1 LPGSAL
7 SRQHAWKRGEPIVI
21 HLAGKVVIV
30 TGGTRGIG
38 AAIADTCAELGG
50 SVVLTGRDE
59 SVGARIEGSIRSKG
73 NVARFVQGDVTAP
86 GFPDRLV
93 DDVLGQEGR
102 IDVLVNNAGILS
114 RNNAAD
120 CTDAEW
126 DSVMATNVTA
136 VFQLC
141 RAVLP
146 VMRRQFKENG
156 RLGAIVNI
164 ASDWAVVG
172 AHSAVAYGA
181 SKGAIAQLTRSMAVD
196 HAKDGIRVNAVC
208 PGDTETDMLLSGRG
222 EERREDLLRQLG
234 QSIPLGRVGKPAEV
248 ATAVAFL
255 ASDAA
260 RYMTGVLLPV
270 DGGST
275 AW

>member
-1 LPGSAL
+1 
-7 SRQHAWKRGEPIVI
+7 VI
-21 HLAGKVVIV
+21 HLTDKVVIV

-38 AAIADTCAELGG
+38 AAIAEMCAELGG
-50 SVVLTGRDE
+50 KVVLTGRDDKA
-59 SVGARIEGSIRSKG
+59 GAEIEQRIRAKG
-73 NVARFVQGDVTAP
+73 GIARFVQGDVRAA

-93 DDVLGQEGR
+93 DDVMGQEGH

-114 RNNAAD
+114 RSTVAD

-126 DSVMATNVTA
+126 NSVIATNVTA

-141 RAVLP
+141 RTVAH
-146 VMRRQFKENG
+146 VMRRQFTEEGKT
-156 RLGAIVNI
+156 GAIVNI
-164 ASDWAVVG
+164 ASDWALV
-172 AHSAVAYGA
+172 AARNAAAYGT

-208 PGDTETDMLLSGRG
+208 PGDTATDMLLSGRG
-222 EERREDLLRQLG
+222 DEASDKVLDRLG
-234 QSIPLGRVGKPAEV
+234 EAIPLGRVGQPADI
-248 ATAVAFL
+248 AAAVAFL

-260 RYMTGVLLPV
+260 SYVTGVLLPV
-270 DGGST
+270 DGGNT

>member
-1 LPGSAL
+1 
-7 SRQHAWKRGEPIVI
+7 VI
-21 HLAGKVVIV
+21 HLADKVVIV

-38 AAIADTCAELGG
+38 AAIAGACADLGG
-50 SVVLTGRDE
+50 KVVLTGGDE
-59 SVGARIEGSIRSKG
+59 EAGAAVEAAIGARGG
-73 NVARFVQGDVTAP
+73 AARFVQGDVTAP
-86 GFPDRLV
+86 GFPERLR
-93 DDVLGQEGR
+93 DDVLGREGR

-114 RNNAAD
+114 RSTAAD

-141 RAVLP
+141 RAVVP
-146 VMRRQFKENG
+146 VMRRQFSEG
-156 RLGAIVNI
+156 GWAGAIVNI
-164 ASDWAVVG
+164 ASDWAIVG
-172 AHSAVAYGA
+172 AHGAVAYGA

-208 PGDTETDMLLSGRG
+208 PGDTETEMLLSGRG
-222 EERREDLLRQLG
+222 DEGRDDVLRRLG
-234 QSIPLGRVGKPAEV
+234 QSIPLGRVGKPVDV
-248 ATAVAFL
+248 AAAVAFL
-255 ASDAA
+255 ASDSAS
-260 RYMTGVLLPV
+260 YITGVLLPV

>member
-1 LPGSAL
+1 
-7 SRQHAWKRGEPIVI
+7 VI
-21 HLAGKVVIV
+21 HLADKVVIV

-38 AAIADTCAELGG
+38 AAIVETCAELGG
-50 SVVLTGRDE
+50 TVVFTGRDE
-59 SVGARIEGSIRSKG
+59 VAGAAIERKIRAGGTS
-73 NVARFVQGDVTAP
+73 ARFVQGDVTAP

-93 DDVLGQEGR
+93 ADVLGQEGR

-114 RNNAAD
+114 RTTAAD

-126 DSVMATNVTA
+126 DAVIATNVTA
-136 VFQLC
+136 VFQLS
-141 RAVLP
+141 RAVVP
-146 VMRRQFKENG
+146 VMRRRFKEDG
-156 RLGAIVNI
+156 RPGAIVNI

-172 AHSAVAYGA
+172 AHGAVAYGA
-181 SKGAIAQLTRSMAVD
+181 SKGAVAQLTRSMAVD
-196 HAKDGIRVNAVC
+196 HAADGIRVNAVC

-222 EERREDLLRQLG
+222 EEKREVVLRRLG
-234 QSIPLGRVGKPAEV
+234 RAIPLGRVGKPADV
-248 ATAVAFL
+248 AAAVAFL

-260 RYMTGVLLPV
+260 SYMTGALLPV

>member
-1 LPGSAL
+1 
-7 SRQHAWKRGEPIVI
+7 VI
-21 HLAGKVVIV
+21 HLAGKIVVV

-59 SVGARIEGSIRSKG
+59 SAGARIEGSIRSKG

-86 GFPDRLV
+86 GFPDRLI
-93 DDVLGQEGR
+93 DDVLGKEGR

-114 RNNAAD
+114 RTNAAD

-146 VMRRQFKENG
+146 VMCRQFQENG
-156 RLGAIVNI
+156 RFGAIVNI

-222 EERREDLLRQLG
+222 DERREDLLRQLSR
-234 QSIPLGRVGKPAEV
+234 SIPLGRVGKPTEV
-248 ATAVAFL
+248 AAAVAFL

-260 RYMTGVLLPV
+260 SYMTGVLLPV

>member
-1 LPGSAL
+1 M
-7 SRQHAWKRGEPIVI
+7 
-21 HLAGKVVIV
+21 
-30 TGGTRGIG
+30 
-38 AAIADTCAELGG
+38 
-50 SVVLTGRDE
+50 
-59 SVGARIEGSIRSKG
+59 
-73 NVARFVQGDVTAP
+73 
-86 GFPDRLV
+86 

-114 RNNAAD
+114 RSNAAD

-126 DSVMATNVTA
+126 DSVIATNVTA

-141 RAVLP
+141 RAVVP
-146 VMRRQFKENG
+146 VMRRQLKKDG
-156 RLGAIVNI
+156 RAGAIVNI

-172 AHSAVAYGA
+172 AHNAVAYGA

-222 EERREDLLRQLG
+222 SENRDDVLRRLG
-234 QSIPLGRVGKPAEV
+234 QAIPLGRVGKPVDV
-248 ATAVAFL
+248 AAAVAFL

-260 RYMTGVLLPV
+260 SYVTGILLPV

>member
-1 LPGSAL
+1 
-7 SRQHAWKRGEPIVI
+7 VI
-21 HLAGKVVIV
+21 QLTEKVVIV

-38 AAIADTCAELGG
+38 AAIAGTCADLGG
-50 SVVLTGRDE
+50 RVVLTGRNEKD
-59 SVGARIEGSIRSKG
+59 GAAIEGGIRAQGKS
-73 NVARFVQGDVTAP
+73 ARFVQGDVTAP
-86 GFPDRLV
+86 GFPERLM

-114 RNNAAD
+114 RSNAAD

-126 DSVMATNVTA
+126 DAVIATNVTA

-141 RAVLP
+141 RAVVP
-146 VMRRQFKENG
+146 VMRHQFKEDG
-156 RLGAIVNI
+156 RGGAIVNI

-172 AHSAVAYGA
+172 AHNAVAYGA

-208 PGDTETDMLLSGRG
+208 PGDTATDMLLSGRG
-222 EERREDLLRQLG
+222 DENRENVLTRLG
-234 QSIPLGRVGKPAEV
+234 QAIPLGRVGEPIDV
-248 ATAVAFL
+248 AAAVAFL

-260 RYMTGVLLPV
+260 GYVTGILLPV